1 MRRDAHPAA
10 TGAPGSLA
18 SSSLPLGL
26 SRRSPLMM
34 AVTYSFLTLLLCLL
48 TGGGNDLL
56 DYLPT
61 ESYWREK
68 KVEVTVDQMI
78 AQLAEKPGQDVSA
91 LVKDLGSP
99 DAAKRDDASMKL
111 RSVGAPAMKSLQDAG
126 Q

>member
-34 AVTYSFLTLLLCLL
+34 AVTYSFITLLLCLV

-61 ESYWREK
+61 EAYWREK
-68 KVEVTVDQMI
+68 KGDVSLDKMI
-78 AQLAEKPGQDVSA
+78 AELAEQPAHDVGA
-91 LVKDLGSP
+91 LIKDLGSP
-99 DAAKRDDASMKL
+99 DAVARDA
-111 RSVGAPAMKSLQDAG
+111 AAMKIRDIGGAAAIK
-126 Q
+126 